1 MFPVLSNVNNVN
13 TNIHVQIFMSQRFWF
28 YLHKYLGVGLYGHMI
43 RVCLQETVKLSFEV
57 VVLVSFPP
65 ALGIENSLCSLDS
78 GPLSGMWFAN
88 VFFFFSAD
96 ALLFHSLY
104 DIFQRTGV
112 FNVDD
117 DQSVAF
123 KHFLDH
129 TFGIISKNSLP
140 NSSSWKCSI
149 FSSGNFTGLG
159 FTTRPL
165 VHFLSFL
172 SSEIFICLGPE
183 SNL

>member
-88 VFFFFSAD
+88 VFFFSQLMLCCFILFMISFKEQEFLMLMMTSLS
-96 ALLFHSLY
+96 LLNIFWITLLVSYLRTLCQTQVHENVLY
-104 DIFQRTGV
+104 
-112 FNVDD
+112 
-117 DQSVAF
+117 
-123 KHFLDH
+123 FL
-129 TFGIISKNSLP
+129 L
-140 NSSSWKCSI
+140 
-149 FSSGNFTGLG
+149 
-159 FTTRPL
+159 
-165 VHFLSFL
+165 
-172 SSEIFICLGPE
+172 EILQV
-183 SNL
+183 